1 MSIETTP
8 KETTNSNL
16 VQWNLKVPED
26 KKNEII
32 KTAVGKYSMNVS
44 EFVLM
49 RCLEPVE
56 QVTAKK
62 EDALVS
68 EVDLVELDALRELV
82 KKQQSQILQL
92 TEEKQELLDNLKAV
106 QLVPVPLVVDAN
118 AENKNGIF
126 LEPSTEIKETF
137 KAINDYR
144 RNNDLEDLE
153 GIDTVYSL
161 VAWSNNLY
169 NKFSFKDTTGMNH
182 SEFEDILTAD
192 VRRRKEV
199 DNEN

>member
-1 MSIETTP
+1 M
-8 KETTNSNL
+8 

>member
-1 MSIETTP
+1 METQTTP